1 MALSRRSLLQAP
13 LVLGAALPVAAPA
26 RAQVPAGVLVI
37 AKQISDLTSVD
48 PAESFEWSGAE
59 VCGNVYQKLVTTPND
74 NPAQI
79 TGELAES
86 WQASADGRTF
96 TFRLREGPR
105 FASGNP
111 VTAED
116 AAWSLQ
122 RAVIM
127 NKSPAFIINQFS
139 FTRDNVAGRI
149 RAADPRTL
157 VLQLEEPTAPSFLLF
172 CLSAV
177 VGSII
182 EKAAA
187 SANARGD
194 DLGNAWLKS
203 NTAGS
208 GPYALRGWR
217 ANESITLEAN
227 PHASQAPAT
236 RRVVTRHV
244 ADPSVQLLGLQRGD
258 FDIAR
263 NLLAE
268 QIRQVSQDPQF
279 RLHAQRRASVMYLS
293 LNQKVSQLARPEVR
307 QAIKMAIDY
316 EGIQRSIVP
325 STYAVNQSFLPQGLP
340 GALTDT
346 PFRQDIDAA
355 RALMAKAGLAEGF
368 EVGLDYTAEPPF
380 ADIAQAIQA
389 NLARIGIRLRM
400 NPGDSRQVVSR
411 TRARQHGIAQV
422 QWGSDYFDPNTNA
435 EAFMINTDNSDDA
448 RNKTLAWRAGWDIPE
463 ISAHTLAARKEPD
476 AAKRTAMYEA
486 LQRQGQQDGPFV
498 MLFQL
503 IENSVTRAA
512 VTGLDTG
519 PMSDRYRYA
528 SIRKA

>member
-1 MALSRRSLLQAP
+1 MVLARRSLLQAP
-13 LVLGAALPVAAPA
+13 LLLSGILPAM
-26 RAQVPAGVLVI
+26 AQTPAGVLVI

-59 VCGNVYQKLVTTPND
+59 VCGNIYQKLVTTPND
-74 NPAQI
+74 DPAQL

-86 WQASADGRTF
+86 WDVSDDGRSF
-96 TFRLREGPR
+96 TFRMRQGSR

-122 RAVIM
+122 RAAIM
-127 NKSPAFIINQFS
+127 NKSPAFIINQFG
-139 FTRDNVAGRI
+139 FTKDNVAERI
-149 RAADPRTL
+149 RATDPRTL
-157 VLQLEEPTAPSFLLF
+157 VLQLDEPTAPSFLLF

-177 VGSII
+177 VGSVI

-187 SANARGD
+187 TAQARGD
-194 DLGNAWLKS
+194 DLGNAWLKG

-217 ANESITLEAN
+217 ANESIVLEAN
-227 PHASQAPAT
+227 PHASRPPAT

-244 ADPSVQLLGLQRGD
+244 ADPAVQLLGLQRGD

-268 QIRQVSQDPQF
+268 QISQISRDQRF

-293 LNQKVSQLARPEVR
+293 LNQKHPQLARPEVR

-316 EGIQRSIVP
+316 EGIQRGVVP
-325 STYAVNQSFLPQGLP
+325 NTFAINQSFLPQGFP

-346 PFRQDIDAA
+346 PFRQDVDAA
-355 RALMAKAGLAEGF
+355 RALMAQAGLANGF
-368 EVGLDYTAEPPF
+368 DASLDFTAEAPF
-380 ADIAQAIQA
+380 MDIAQAIQA

-411 TRARQHGIAQV
+411 TRARQHDIAQV
-422 QWGSDYFDPNTNA
+422 QWGSDYFDPNSNA
-435 EAFMINTDNSDDA
+435 EAFLINTDNTDDA
-448 RNKTLAWRAGWDIPE
+448 RNKTLAWRASWHIPE
-463 ISAHTLAARKEPD
+463 ISARTLAARKEAD
-476 AAKRTAMYEA
+476 ASTRNAMYEA
-486 LQRQGQQDGPFV
+486 LQREGRESSPFV

-503 IENSVTRAA
+503 IENSVTRAS
-512 VTGLDTG
+512 VMGLDTG

-528 SIRKA
+528 GITKA

>member
-1 MALSRRSLLQAP
+1 MDPVRRGLLGAP
-13 LVLGAALPVAAPA
+13 LLLGAALPGAA
-26 RAQVPAGVLVI
+26 RAQAPAGVLVV
-37 AKQISDLTSVD
+37 AKGISDLTSAD

-59 VCGNVYQKLVTTPND
+59 ICGNVYQKLVTTPNSD
-74 NPAQI
+74 PARLV
-79 TGELAES
+79 GELAERWEVS
-86 WQASADGRTF
+86 EDGRVF
-96 TFRLREGPR
+96 TFRMRQGPR

-116 AAWSLQ
+116 AAWSLR
-122 RAVIM
+122 RAVIL
-127 NKSPAFIINQFS
+127 NRSPAFIVNQFG
-139 FTRDNVAGRI
+139 FTRDNAEARI
-149 RAADPRTL
+149 RAADPLTL
-157 VLQLEEPTAPSFLLF
+157 VLTLEEPASPGFLLY

-177 VGSII
+177 VGSVI
-182 EKAAA
+182 ERAAA
-187 SANARGD
+187 VANARGD
-194 DLGNAWLKS
+194 DLGNGWLKGNS
-203 NTAGS
+203 AGS

-227 PHASQAPAT
+227 PHAERAPAT
-236 RRVVTRHV
+236 RRVVVRHV

-268 QIRQVSQDPQF
+268 QIRQVAGDGRY

-293 LNQKVSQLARPEVR
+293 LNQRVPQLARPEVR
-307 QAIKMAIDY
+307 RAIRIAIDY
-316 EGIQRSIVP
+316 EGIRRAIVP
-325 STYAVNQSFLPQGLP
+325 NTYAVNQGFLPQGFP
-340 GALTDT
+340 AALEDA

-355 RALMAKAGLAEGF
+355 RALMARAGLSEGF
-368 EVGLDYTAEPPF
+368 EAAFDFTAEAPF
-380 ADIAQAIQA
+380 MDIAQAIQA

-411 TRARQHGIAQV
+411 TRARQHDIAQV

-435 EAFMINTDNSDDA
+435 EAFLVNTDNADDA
-448 RNKTLAWRAGWDIPE
+448 RNKTLAWRANWLIPE
-463 ISAHTLAARKEPD
+463 LSARVLAARREPD
-476 AAKRTAMYEA
+476 AARRTAMYEA
-486 LQRQGQQDGPFV
+486 LQRESREDGPFV
-498 MLFQL
+498 MLFQM

-528 SIRKA
+528 GIAKG